1 MIKSKSLSSYHS
13 YPHFWTYHQIY
24 SYKRNPRICKLNHLH
39 SSSKRGSPRVSLLSI
54 THLDSP
60 PPFKSSS
67 IVDAYLRSSDVAV
80 LEGYI
85 GLSLVGG
92 AAVVG
97 SLLLAGLFK
106 GRHKWKKEDGFF
118 SFIFFFFTCSD
129 FFFCQFMKLI
139 FTPGR
144 IARLTR
150 EWDSLVIKASST
162 TFFSSFFLLP
172 VHAFSFLALH
182 RFLPTTFPCF
192 CLSVILII
200 KRHVFVVGLLK
211 GQKKSL
217 SELVC

>member
-1 MIKSKSLSSYHS
+1 MQSQLETMIKSKSLSSYHS

-118 SFIFFFFTCSD
+118 SFIFFF
-129 FFFCQFMKLI
+129 LHLL
-139 FTPGR
+139 R
-144 IARLTR
+144 
-150 EWDSLVIKASST
+150 
-162 TFFSSFFLLP
+162 FFLLP
-172 VHAFSFLALH
+172 IHETYLH
-182 RFLPTTFPCF
+182 SWTHCKVDKRVRFL
-192 CLSVILII
+192 
-200 KRHVFVVGLLK
+200 GY
-211 GQKKSL
+211 
-217 SELVC
+217 